1 MTVPVP
7 SRHSSLV
14 GDHRLY
20 GRGVTRP
27 GPSPLSPAGTGADD
41 GVVNEEH
48 GAFGFGA
55 HLATAR
61 PAEVVETHVSVV
73 LFIGNRAYKLKKAV
87 RMAFLDYSTR
97 AAREAIC
104 HREVELNRR
113 LAPDVYLGVVDLLG
127 PDGEPWDHLVAMRR
141 MPDERR
147 LATLVSEGRA
157 TSSMIASVARAVA
170 AFHGRA
176 ERRPDIDA
184 AAAPQAVRRLWVDN
198 FAEMTDFTRS
208 LLSPDTLGLVEGLA
222 LSYVDGRS
230 ALLEERIERG
240 RIVDGQGDLLATD
253 IFCLDDGP
261 RILDCLEFDDRL
273 RYGDVLLDVAFLAM
287 DLEQLGRPKLAR
299 TFLDAYREYT
309 AETHPVSLEH
319 HYIAYR
325 ALVRSKVSCL
335 VAANRDPRGAATASA
350 LLDLCARHLY
360 QARVR
365 LVLVGGPPGTGKSTL
380 ADELGCQL
388 GWTVVRSDEVR
399 KEAAGL
405 RPTDRAVAAYGTGLY
420 TPALSETTYAE
431 LLRRAE
437 VATSRGESVVLDA
450 SWASAAQRGLARCLA
465 RTTHSELVELHCE
478 CPADVAAARL
488 TGRLALGTDAS
499 DVTTDVAERIRNRF
513 DPWPG
518 AHVID
523 STGTVRASAA
533 EALRWL
539 GEGRRDDPDLETA
552 GV

>member
-1 MTVPVP
+1 M
-7 SRHSSLV
+7 
-14 GDHRLY
+14 
-20 GRGVTRP
+20 
-27 GPSPLSPAGTGADD
+27 
-41 GVVNEEH
+41 NEEH

-55 HLATAR
+55 DPVAAA
-61 PAEVVETHVSVV
+61 PAKIVETHVSVV
-73 LFIGNRAYKLKKAV
+73 IFVGDRAYKLKKPV

-97 AAREAIC
+97 PAREAIC

-113 LAPDVYLGVVDLLG
+113 LAPDVYLGVVDLVG
-127 PDGEPWDHLVAMRR
+127 PGGEPWDHLVAMRR

-147 LATLVSEGRA
+147 LATLVAEGRV
-157 TSSMIASVARAVA
+157 TSPMIASVARAMA
-170 AFHGRA
+170 AFHARA

-184 AAAPQAVRRLWVDN
+184 AATPQAVRRLWVDN
-198 FAEMTDFTRS
+198 FTEMTDFTRS
-208 LLSPDTLGLVEGLA
+208 LLSPDTLGFVEGLA
-222 LSYVDGRS
+222 LSYLDGRS
-230 ALLEERIERG
+230 CLLEERIEHG

-273 RYGDVLLDVAFLAM
+273 RFGDVLLDVAFLAM
-287 DLEQLGRPKLAR
+287 DLEQLGRPQLAR
-299 TFLDAYREYT
+299 AFLDAYRDYT

-335 VAANRDPRGAATASA
+335 VATSGDPRAAASASA

-360 QARVR
+360 QGRVR
-365 LVLVGGPPGTGKSTL
+365 LVLVGGAPGTGKSTL
-380 ADELGCQL
+380 ADELGRRL

-420 TPALSETTYAE
+420 TAARSEATYAE

-450 SWASAAQRGLARCLA
+450 SWASAGQRDRARCLA
-465 RTTHSELVELHCE
+465 RATHTELVELRCE
-478 CPADVAAARL
+478 CPADIATARL
-488 TGRLALGTDAS
+488 TARLGLGTDAS
-499 DVTTDVAERIRNRF
+499 DATADVAERIRARF

-523 STGTVRASAA
+523 NTGAVPASAA

-539 GEGRRDDPDLETA
+539 GESRRRDPDVETA
-552 GV
+552 DG